1 MKINRTVSVAGE
13 CFVLPFMAQNN
24 WVVDADHQKVTEAT
38 TAKMARWLAQVLNE
52 RFHIDV
58 PQETL

>member
-1 MKINRTVSVAGE
+1 
-13 CFVLPFMAQNN
+13 MAQNN